1 MSTALAP
8 QQSDT
13 AAWKSTRAGR
23 FTASRIGALM
33 TERET
38 LTDEEV
44 DKYAHLVSEP
54 RFTEL
59 KSGPNK
65 GERKQVAGYSKLVR
79 EAMRGQGIV
88 LFGEGALTYI
98 AEKAAERVACLPI
111 QSSPTGSMRRGTV
124 LEFAALFL
132 LTQYWKPVDGC
143 LTKFYGDNAAATP
156 DGLVDDAT
164 ATMDLKCPESFADV
178 LRYAEEVPDG
188 DFDALEAWN
197 KTYAW
202 QVMMQAKASGL
213 KYGYLVYF
221 TDRMPWVKLT
231 DEDQEHVRLILET
244 ACERASQESEYP
256 YHYTFAS
263 DGFAFAARRF
273 ELTEERSKRIDQV
286 LQAAEVEC
294 VTLAETYRTLMAG
307 SREQAE
313 VIASPTIAA
322 SVQDLVDTPVI
333 EERKAELRANG
344 WYVGHGDQVRD
355 VLALDLPGDEIMTI
369 AIADLASME
378 TETFNCFLDAG
389 VREMERRQEVIE
401 AQEAEAQEIETEEA
415 QAIRAL
421 EVIDQHL
428 ADMPWPAEEIRSR
441 VASFAI
447 KMIRQRIKDAR
458 DIAQGTIE
466 KDLQPKPVTTKPTT
480 EQ

>member
-1 MSTALAP
+1 MSTLAP

-13 AAWKSTRAGR
+13 VAWKSTRAGR
-23 FTASRIGALM
+23 FTASRIGELM
-33 TERET
+33 VEREK

-44 DKYAHLVSEP
+44 DQYAHLVEEP
-54 RFTEL
+54 RYREL

-65 GERKQVAGYSKLVR
+65 GEMVEVTGYRAMVR
-79 EAMRGQGIV
+79 EAMRKAGIV

-98 AEKAAERVACLPI
+98 GEKAAERIAATPEHS
-111 QSSPTGSMRRGTV
+111 QATGSMRRGTV
-124 LEFAALFL
+124 LEFAALYL

-164 ATMDLKCPESFADV
+164 ATMDLKCPEAFTDV
-178 LRYAEEVPDG
+178 LLYADQVPDG
-188 DFDALEAWN
+188 DFEALEAWN
-197 KTYAW
+197 RIYAW

-221 TDRMPWVKLT
+221 TDRMSWVKLSA
-231 DEDQEHVRLILET
+231 EDQENVRLVLET
-244 ACERASQESEYP
+244 ACERASQENEYP
-256 YHYTFAS
+256 YHYTFAT

-273 ELTEERSKRIDQV
+273 ELTEERSQRIDQV
-286 LQAAEVEC
+286 LKAAEVEC
-294 VTLAETYRTLMAG
+294 GKAEIRF
-307 SREQAE
+307 REQLEKSKAAAE
-313 VIASPTIAA
+313 LNAVIASPQVAEA
-322 SVQDLVDTPVI
+322 VADLVPTP
-333 EERKAELRANG
+333 EEVEA
-344 WYVGHGDQVRD
+344 
-355 VLALDLPGDEIMTI
+355 T
-369 AIADLASME
+369 S
-378 TETFNCFLDAG
+378 T
-389 VREMERRQEVIE
+389 VIE
-401 AQEAEAQEIETEEA
+401 AEDIETEEA

-428 ADMPWPAEEIRSR
+428 ADMPWPAEEIRSQ
-441 VASFAI
+441 VASFAL